1 MPFLLSN
8 GLEFCW
14 RGLSGRK
21 ADGTTAY
28 PPQQSYGRGSEPR
41 RALFT
46 NQRRSETSP
55 SRLPAQQQFLVRW
68 HAVSA
73 SRRERLLKLHIESL
87 YFLGVVLEEVCKEGP
102 QSGGPEQA
110 VARSIIGNQRLNCS
124 R

>member
-1 MPFLLSN
+1 MTGPEHAPHN

-46 NQRRSETSP
+46 SHTRSETPP
-55 SRLPAQQQFLVRW
+55 SRLPAQQQFLVRRCP
-68 HAVSA
+68 ACD
-73 SRRERLLKLHIESL
+73 SRKQ
-87 YFLGVVLEEVCKEGP
+87 P
-102 QSGGPEQA
+102 QSSC
-110 VARSIIGNQRLNCS
+110 VDARRSLRLRSN
-124 R
+124 